1 MMIRPAMLATVGKG
15 EGMTAIST
23 HPHRSLTPAP
33 RTPVLIGIAAAT
45 MCGIGY
51 SITIAVT
58 SGTPAVYAALIY
70 WLSVS
75 YTASGLIA
83 WRQRPTNRFGPL
95 MILTGL
101 GALATTLSWADSEVA
116 RTIGQAL
123 DLLPLVLIVHVFLA
137 FPTGRL
143 RHRSDRILVATGY
156 IAAIGAQL
164 VVMMLGGPAS
174 PSLLTVIDRP
184 GVADI
189 LHNVELGV
197 ISSIAVAGVALL
209 GVRQRASGPP
219 FRRSLAL
226 LIDAFALGLVM
237 IAVLLLVGIFEGP
250 NFPTVQQVSL
260 ALLGLAPV
268 AFLAGLIH
276 AQLARTAVGDLVV
289 ELRADPAD
297 LRTPLARALRDPSVT
312 LAYWLPQF
320 GSWADQDGKPV
331 DLPTD
336 RRRVTPIERD
346 GARSAVLIHHPALHD
361 EPELLD
367 SVVAAAAMILET
379 GRLQAELRATVA
391 ELRASRERVLEAG
404 QKERQRLERDLHDG
418 AQQRLVALSLSLGVL
433 QTKLGAT
440 PEAILEISRA
450 RQQIAVS
457 LAELRDVA
465 HGLHPAVLSAHGLSV
480 ALESL
485 AAQAPVP
492 VRMSVS
498 VGGRVADAI
507 EVAAYYVVC
516 ESLTNI
522 GKHAQA
528 TSATVEVA
536 RANDQIVVEVVDDG
550 CGGADSE
557 RGSGLR
563 GLADRVEALG
573 GCLCVW
579 TSRDGTR
586 VRAELPCA

>member
-1 MMIRPAMLATVGKG
+1 MS
-15 EGMTAIST
+15 AIST

-33 RTPVLIGIAAAT
+33 TRPVLIGIAAAM
-45 MCGIGY
+45 MCGVGY
-51 SITIAVT
+51 SITIAVA
-58 SGTPAVYAALIY
+58 SATPAAYAALIY

-75 YTASGLIA
+75 YTAGGLIA
-83 WRQRPTNRFGPL
+83 WRQRPTNPFGPL

-101 GALATTLSWADSEVA
+101 TALAATLSWAAGDVA
-116 RTIGQAL
+116 RAIGQAL
-123 DLLPLVLIVHVFLA
+123 DLVPLVLIVHVFLA
-137 FPTGRL
+137 FPTGHL
-143 RHRSDRILVATGY
+143 RRWPDQMLVTTGY

-164 VVMMLGGPAS
+164 VVMMLGGPAA
-174 PSLLTVIDRP
+174 PGLLTVVDRP
-184 GVADI
+184 GVADV

-197 ISSIAVAGVALL
+197 ISAIAVAAVALL
-209 GVRQRASGPP
+209 GVRQRSSGPP
-219 FRRSLAL
+219 FRRSLTL
-226 LIDAFALGLVM
+226 LIDAFAVGLVM
-237 IAVLLLVGIFEGP
+237 IAVLLIFGIFAGP
-250 NFPTVQQVSL
+250 SFPTVQQISL

-268 AFLAGLIH
+268 AFVAGLIQT
-276 AQLARTAVGDLVV
+276 QLARTAVGDLVV

-297 LRTPLARALRDPSVT
+297 LRAPLARALRDPSVS

-320 GSWADQDGKPV
+320 GSWADQDGRPV
-331 DLPTD
+331 DVPTD
-336 RRRVTPIERD
+336 RRRVTPIERN
-346 GARSAVLIHHPALHD
+346 GARSAVLIHHPALRD

-391 ELRASRERVLEAG
+391 ELRASRERVLDAG

-418 AQQRLVALSLSLGVL
+418 AQQRLVALSLRLGVL
-433 QTKLGAT
+433 QAKLGAN
-440 PEAILEISRA
+440 PEAILEVTQA

-465 HGLHPAVLSAHGLSV
+465 RGLHPAVLSAHGLAV

-485 AAQAPVP
+485 GARAPVP
-492 VRMSVS
+492 VRMSVN
-498 VGGRVADAI
+498 VDGRVADAI

-536 RANDQIVVEVVDDG
+536 KTTDQIVVEVIDDG
-550 CGGADSE
+550 RGGADSE

-573 GCLCVW
+573 GRLYVW

-586 VRAELPCA
+586 VRAELPCG

>member
-1 MMIRPAMLATVGKG
+1 MS
-15 EGMTAIST
+15 AISA
-23 HPHRSLTPAP
+23 HPRRSLSPAP
-33 RTPVLIGIAAAT
+33 TRALLIGIAAAT
-45 MCGIGY
+45 ICGVGY
-51 SITIAVT
+51 SVTIAVA

-101 GALATTLSWADSEVA
+101 SALATTLSWADGDVA
-116 RTIGQAL
+116 WTIGEAV

-143 RHRSDRILVATGY
+143 RHRLDWMLVTTGY
-156 IAAIGAQL
+156 VAAIGAQL
-164 VVMMLGGPAS
+164 VVMMLGGPGS
-174 PSLLTVIDRP
+174 PSLLTVVDRP
-184 GVADI
+184 GVADV
-189 LHNVELGV
+189 LHNTELAV
-197 ISSIAVAGVALL
+197 ISAIAVVGVALL

-219 FRRSLAL
+219 LRRSLTL

-237 IAVLLLVGIFEGP
+237 IAVLLIVGIFEGP
-250 NFPTVQQVSL
+250 SFPTVQQISL

-289 ELRADPAD
+289 DLHADPAD
-297 LRTPLARALRDPSVT
+297 LRTPLARALRDPSLS

-336 RRRVTPIERD
+336 RRRVTPIERN
-346 GARSAVLIHHPALHD
+346 GAQAAVLIHHPALRD

-367 SVVAAAAMILET
+367 SVVAAAAMTLET
-379 GRLQAELRATVA
+379 GRLQAELHATVA
-391 ELRASRERVLEAG
+391 ELRASRERVLDAG

-433 QTKLGAT
+433 QTKLGADPDALVELT
-440 PEAILEISRA
+440 QARA
-450 RQQIAVS
+450 QIAVS

-465 HGLHPAVLSAHGLSV
+465 RGLHPAVLSAHGLDV

-485 AAQAPVP
+485 AAHAPVP
-492 VRMSVS
+492 VRLSVN
-498 VGGRVADAI
+498 VDGRVADAV

-522 GKHAQA
+522 GKHADA
-528 TSATVEVA
+528 RSATVDVA
-536 RANDQIVVEVVDDG
+536 WANGEIVVEVVDDG
-550 CGGADSE
+550 RGGADSE

-573 GCLCVW
+573 GRLRIW